1 MNLLLW
7 IGLPVLL
14 FWSVGAYNRLV
25 RLRAEANAAFAA
37 LDAQWQ
43 RQLALVQ
50 SSLPDEF
57 QTSQF
62 TLDGAMIGD
71 GSELWAGLRGAS
83 TQFATSLAAMRAR
96 PPRTPSESSPNLHAS
111 RAGALRAAQ
120 DVLLLAWQRVSTD
133 AHDLAGAAMPET
145 VAAQWQQLMQ
155 DTHRLQAQFNDA
167 VTRYNVAIAQFP
179 AVLLAWLFGFKAARP
194 V

>member
-7 IGLPVLL
+7 IGVPVLL

-83 TQFATSLAAMRAR
+83 TQFAASLAAMRAR
-96 PPRTPSESSPNLHAS
+96 PLHAS